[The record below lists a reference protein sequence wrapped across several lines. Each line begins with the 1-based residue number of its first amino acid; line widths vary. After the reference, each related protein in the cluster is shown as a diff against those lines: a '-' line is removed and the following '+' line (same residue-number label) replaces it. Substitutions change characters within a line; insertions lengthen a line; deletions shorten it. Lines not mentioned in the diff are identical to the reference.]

1 MSYNNSIEY
10 QLTQWG
16 IWVRTQ
22 QGIPRYVS
30 PAWAM
35 MRDNVQLNRDPDA
48 NITEDD
54 ALRIDRAIA
63 ALNLVNS
70 SRAVAVWT
78 YYRYQGMSY
87 RRLGQLMGIHAD
99 TAGNLVIA
107 GAAWIEGAITY
118 KESA

>member
-1 MSYNNSIEY
+1 MSNASIEY

-70 SRAVAVWT
+70 DRAVAVWT
-78 YYRYQGMSY
+78 YYRYQGMTY
-87 RRLGQLMGIHAD
+87 RRLGKLMGIHAD
-99 TAGNLVIA
+99 TAGNLVLA
-107 GAAWIEGAITY
+107 GAAWIDGAISFA
-118 KESA
+118 EAS